1 MIPQGI
7 TFAKCK
13 LVGSA
18 GSNAIRDYPL
28 ETSAICQAL
37 LALAEVSVN
46 AQLPHLHHRI
56 TLHDVLYNMYLG
68 CKPKRIQTAD
78 DSRRLWVLCPVC

>member
-46 AQLPHLHHRI
+46 DLFGTYFWRTIVYFVKLNFLI
-56 TLHDVLYNMYLG
+56 
-68 CKPKRIQTAD
+68 
-78 DSRRLWVLCPVC
+78 SR